1 MTGAGRRG
9 FSTRG
14 LPERFAAVP
23 IAVVSLFVCP
33 WAAAEPP
40 VPETDIAMTG
50 FFDLHCLDCHR
61 GRRAAGGVVLDRLA
75 EDPHDPDLDAELLLR
90 VRDRLR
96 AQDMPPIDVEA
107 TVEENLEFRP
117 SAEEYERMVGG
128 LGEILA
134 ARAAVA
140 GVPGVVT
147 RRLSRRELEATI
159 LDVFGPVDGL
169 EAAID
174 GLPADDIGHGFDHLG
189 EVLSTSSLLLEKI
202 VDLAELVAQGVVT
215 DAARYEPKVRVVPLE
230 KLRGGSMRAVGVWRP
245 SRGEIAADVVV
256 PRPGRYRLEFDLAG
270 QQAGPDPV
278 RFGLRVDRRTLDTVQ
293 VAESPDRPATYSVE
307 FEAKASTIRAGAV
320 FLNDYFDPENPD
332 RSQRDRNALVA
343 GLRLVGPLDPP
354 APGSFQRSMTAAMAR
369 GDVRT
374 GLARATRR
382 LLEHGWCRPIPSDE
396 AYRVAD
402 LVLEASGERTGT
414 SSIADRLRALVVYT
428 IASPEFL
435 YRIERNRPGSEP
447 SADGTVPL
455 DGHSIAR
462 RLAAFLR
469 GGPPDDRLLEAARR
483 GTLDRSEGI
492 LREARRLMR
501 MDAPR
506 SLAENFAVQWLHVDG
521 VEGLEPDPA
530 RFGDIDPAT
539 LADMREETVRAFQQI
554 VEEDRPITDLFS
566 ADTTWLSARL
576 ARHYR
581 IEGADLPERGFHRV
595 DLAALG
601 LPQAEL
607 GVLRHASVL
616 MSTSNPTRTSP
627 VKRGR
632 WILESLLD
640 RPPPPPPPGADQ
652 LPSVEGEDIGPESLR
667 EMLERH
673 RSDPDCASC
682 HVHMDALGF
691 ALESMDAVGRWRS
704 GEGEEP
710 IDTAAVLPD
719 GTSIEGP
726 EDLRDLLIRDPRLI
740 RSFGKHLFI
749 YALGRGPEWRDEGL
763 LDRIGEVLAENP
775 RVSTAIET
783 IVTSDAFRRR
793 PTESS
798 TR

>member
-1 MTGAGRRG
+1 
-9 FSTRG
+9 
-14 LPERFAAVP
+14 
-23 IAVVSLFVCP
+23 
-33 WAAAEPP
+33 
-40 VPETDIAMTG
+40 
-50 FFDLHCLDCHR
+50 
-61 GRRAAGGVVLDRLA
+61 
-75 EDPHDPDLDAELLLR
+75 
-90 VRDRLR
+90 
-96 AQDMPPIDVEA
+96 
-107 TVEENLEFRP
+107 
-117 SAEEYERMVGG
+117 
-128 LGEILA
+128 
-134 ARAAVA
+134 
-140 GVPGVVT
+140 
-147 RRLSRRELEATI
+147 
-159 LDVFGPVDGL
+159 
-169 EAAID
+169 
-174 GLPADDIGHGFDHLG
+174 
-189 EVLSTSSLLLEKI
+189 
-202 VDLAELVAQGVVT
+202 
-215 DAARYEPKVRVVPLE
+215 
-230 KLRGGSMRAVGVWRP
+230 
-245 SRGEIAADVVV
+245 
-256 PRPGRYRLEFDLAG
+256 
-270 QQAGPDPV
+270 
-278 RFGLRVDRRTLDTVQ
+278 
-293 VAESPDRPATYSVE
+293 
-307 FEAKASTIRAGAV
+307 
-320 FLNDYFDPENPD
+320 
-332 RSQRDRNALVA
+332 
-343 GLRLVGPLDPP
+343 
-354 APGSFQRSMTAAMAR
+354 
-369 GDVRT
+369 T

-402 LVLEASGERTGT
+402 LVLEASAERTGT
-414 SSIADRLRALVVYT
+414 SSFADRLRALVVYT

-447 SADGTVPL
+447 SADGTAPL

-469 GGPPDDRLLEAARR
+469 GGPPDDRLLAAARR
-483 GTLDRSEGI
+483 GTLDRPEGI

-566 ADTTWLSARL
+566 SDTTWLSARL

-595 DLAALG
+595 DLASLG

-691 ALESMDAVGRWRS
+691 ALESLDAVGRWRS
-704 GEGEEP
+704 SEDAQP

-719 GTSIEGP
+719 GTPIEGP
-726 EDLRDLLIRDPRLI
+726 EDLRDLLVRDPRLI

-749 YALGRGPEWRDEGL
+749 YALGRGPDWRDEGL
-763 LDRIGEVLAENP
+763 LDRIAATLAESP
-775 RVSTAIET
+775 RVSTAVET

-793 PTESS
+793 PVESS